1 MYVTI
6 KYRKRGRIKKA
17 ICRGDDKKERSEE
30 EGKERR
36 KRRRAHTRRRERARM
51 TLGRGGGARSATSIS
66 GGGGGLCEWSEKVD
80 GSVEKKIAGRLF
92 SCRNFYWR
100 VRHAGPMGG
109 GRRRWQGIGGR
120 PGQRIRSGVQ

>member
-1 MYVTI
+1 MI
-6 KYRKRGRIKKA
+6 RRKGAK
-17 ICRGDDKKERSEE
+17 KKEKK
-30 EGKERR
+30 EGKEDERIRDGERESKDDAWPRR
-36 KRRRAHTRRRERARM
+36 WGPVGDEHI
-51 TLGRGGGARSATSIS
+51 GGG
-66 GGGGGLCEWSEKVD
+66 GVGGGLCEWSEKVD